1 MITDWIKNLFDN
13 MGQLVWIG
21 IVAIAVVVAL
31 VLLTVNPGTGTEPQ
45 VIQLTLDAASTL
57 QNQYVPTLSAQLTET
72 PVEAAMTAASPTL
85 SLAGRQ
91 EVRMYAAS
99 AEATSEID
107 PLTQGAVQ
115 AAGPPNTTECGDFAT
130 AWATKKPTD
139 SAALTLLY
147 PELVKPTGVIVYET
161 FNPGFITRIDFMDIY
176 GEYHTIYEGQP
187 QLRAQCPFQLV
198 VAIDSADYE
207 GSRLVV
213 YIDQTTSLGGWDQ
226 IDAVE
231 LIGIRH

>member
-1 MITDWIKNLFDN
+1 
-13 MGQLVWIG
+13 
-21 IVAIAVVVAL
+21 
-31 VLLTVNPGTGTEPQ
+31 
-45 VIQLTLDAASTL
+45 
-57 QNQYVPTLSAQLTET
+57 
-72 PVEAAMTAASPTL
+72 
-85 SLAGRQ
+85 
-91 EVRMYAAS
+91 MYAAS

-161 FNPGFITRIDFMDIY
+161 FNPGFISRIDFMDIY
-176 GEYHTIYEGQP
+176 GEFHTIYEGQP
-187 QLRAQCPFQLV
+187 QVRAQCPFQLV
-198 VAIDSADYE
+198 VAIDNADYE

>member
-13 MGQLVWIG
+13 VGQMVWI
-21 IVAIAVVVAL
+21 IIIAVAVMVAIAMIAL
-31 VLLTVNPGTGTEPQ
+31 SPGTGTQAQE
-45 VIQLTLDAASTL
+45 IRLTLDAASTL
-57 QNQYVPTLSAQLTET
+57 QNQYVPTLSANLTLT
-72 PVEAAMTAASPTL
+72 PVDSAMTAAAPTL

-99 AEATSEID
+99 AEATSERD

-115 AAGPPNTTECGDFAT
+115 ATAPPNTTECGDFAT

-139 SAALTLLY
+139 TAAITLLY
-147 PELVKPTGVIVYET
+147 PELVTPTGVIVYES
-161 FNPGFITRIDFMDIY
+161 FNPGFISRIDFTDIY
-176 GEYHTIYEGQP
+176 GEVHTLYEGQV
-187 QLRAQCPFQLV
+187 QARGQCPFQFV
-198 VAIDSADYE
+198 VPVQNADYE
-207 GSRLVV
+207 GSRLTI
-213 YIDQTTSLGGWDQ
+213 YLDQTTSAGGWDQ